1 MTKKLPLTA
10 IALLL
15 IPALLVISCKEDETP
30 YPNPYIGFK
39 WYSVFGNDT
48 CILELPTAEDV
59 VLSFKRDTLG
69 SFCAKYSSR
78 YRKLIFQDF
87 SMKHDSVIY
96 KFTHARH
103 NGTRY
108 FFLHGDSLDTICD
121 KNYSPWYKELYHIIP

>member
-15 IPALLVISCKEDETP
+15 IPALLVISCKEDETT

-59 VLSFKRDTLG
+59 VLSFKRDTVG

-96 KFTHARH
+96 RFTHARH

-108 FFLHGDSLDTICD
+108 FFLHGDSVDTICD
-121 KNYSPWYKELYHIIP
+121 KNYSPGYKELDHIIP